1 MSIEDYEKLK
11 NIIRS
16 HDYNYYVL
24 DDPEITDIEYD
35 NLFRSLIEFEN
46 KNSSLITS
54 DSPTQRVGI
63 SPSSGFITYTHKKQ
77 MLSLSNVFSKDELDE
92 FFTRLKKRLPDVNEF
107 DILCEPK
114 MDGAAVSLIY
124 KNGILFKG
132 VTRGDGSVG
141 EDIT

>member
-77 MLSLSNVFSKDELDE
+77 MLSLSNFFAKDELD
-92 FFTRLKKRLPDVNEF
+92 
-107 DILCEPK
+107 
-114 MDGAAVSLIY
+114 
-124 KNGILFKG
+124 
-132 VTRGDGSVG
+132 
-141 EDIT
+141 

>member
-24 DDPEITDIEYD
+24 DDSEITDIEYD

-46 KNSSLITS
+46 KNPSLITS

-63 SPSSGFITYTHKKQ
+63 TPYLVLQLIHTRSRCFLYP
-77 MLSLSNVFSKDELDE
+77 MFSQ
-92 FFTRLKKRLPDVNEF
+92 
-107 DILCEPK
+107 K
-114 MDGAAVSLIY
+114 MS
-124 KNGILFKG
+124 
-132 VTRGDGSVG
+132 
-141 EDIT
+141 